1 MVAIPATK
9 ETNMKAVKLTR
20 EQWLTMALHKHVG
33 PLLMEKAGAVL
44 PADCKVSIGFPGGG
58 SARKRI
64 GECWPRVRSSLGVNE
79 IFLNPAMRDV
89 RRLMD
94 VLVHEAIHAADDCK
108 SGHKGFFRK
117 TAKAVGLTGKMTS
130 TCAGP
135 ELSTWIDDVLA
146 KMPAFDYGSLDID
159 GRKKQSTRMIKVICL
174 DCGYSLRTTQKWIEV
189 GVPTCCC
196 GGNMGVC

>member
-1 MVAIPATK
+1 
-9 ETNMKAVKLTR
+9 
-20 EQWLTMALHKHVG
+20 
-33 PLLMEKAGAVL
+33 
-44 PADCKVSIGFPGGG
+44 
-58 SARKRI
+58 
-64 GECWPRVRSSLGVNE
+64 VRSSLGVNE